1 VAVNLVLCTDWVDGG
16 VQNVFAPAW
25 LAHAVTPTAPVIIE
39 TQVGPR
45 QWVGESVL
53 EASPTASVAVGG
65 CGGRLRLT
73 HPSSA
78 WQWVGV
84 MVLEGFTHRQWAALR
99 RPKCPSIPR
108 SSQWYSP
115 HHPPVWAFATL
126 RVPMTLD

>member
-1 VAVNLVLCTDWVDGG
+1 
-16 VQNVFAPAW
+16 
-25 LAHAVTPTAPVIIE
+25 VTPTAPVINE
-39 TQVGPR
+39 TQVGPW

-53 EASPTASVAVGG
+53 EASPAASVAVSGCDGACGSPTASVTVGG
-65 CGGRLRLT
+65 YGGRLRLT

-99 RPKCPSIPR
+99 RPKCPLIPR
-108 SSQWYSP
+108 SSQWRSP

-126 RVPMTLD
+126 RVPMPLD